1 MRFIKQTVLL
11 GLVSLL
17 LTGCSVGNMGTLMSR
32 KTFTDT
38 ATVLEVYSLGLQLR
52 PEAFD
57 RGASFGVRHAAYIFP
72 CTNAKT
78 GADEGKGW
86 EWFRFKW
93 PDAEDPVTRTNSTWG
108 VEAQTMPEM
117 NRLSAGY
124 QDQVVTI
131 DRHPEESKL
140 VRISYNRSD
149 PKSAYLWIKKGVKD
163 VAKVLDE
170 PADCLED
177 PDQPDT

>member
-1 MRFIKQTVLL
+1 MRILKQTGLII
-11 GLVSLL
+11 LVSLIFG
-17 LTGCSVGNMGTLMSR
+17 GCAVGNYGTLLSR

-38 ATVLEVYSLGLQLR
+38 ATVVEVYSLGLQLR

-72 CTNAKT
+72 CTQGKG
-78 GADEGKGW
+78 GANEGEGW

-93 PDAEDPVTRTNSTWG
+93 PEAEDLVTRTNSTWG
-108 VEAQTMPEM
+108 LEAQTMPEM
-117 NRLSAGY
+117 NRLAAGY
-124 QDQVVTI
+124 QDQVVTV

-149 PKSAYLWIKKGVKD
+149 PKSASLWIKKGVKD

-170 PADCLED
+170 SADCVED
-177 PDQPDT
+177 LDQPDT